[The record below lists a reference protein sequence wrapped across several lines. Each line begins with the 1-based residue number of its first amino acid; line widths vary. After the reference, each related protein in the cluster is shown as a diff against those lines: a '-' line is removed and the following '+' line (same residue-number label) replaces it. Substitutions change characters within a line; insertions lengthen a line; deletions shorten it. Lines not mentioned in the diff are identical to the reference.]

1 MGGSNPMSIRI
12 QCCGIIVLL
21 ILIFFQGRQ
30 RRTHLVTERI
40 FRWVIWTSLACLL
53 LDVGSILAINYAFA
67 PGHSVPMFLVDLV
80 SKLYLITMPAL
91 GMCTLMYICADIYYA
106 SPENLRRHASTFG
119 GLCALGMLIIL
130 ALPIEYHKN
139 AQGQVTN
146 TDGPSV
152 YATYAFITI
161 YLSLIV
167 FHLIWDRNHLNH
179 RRRNASF
186 AWMALWVGSFIIQLL
201 NNSLLLAGFACAI
214 GILII
219 YLSLENPEA
228 NLDKQT
234 GLFSQAVMRSY
245 LRQMYSM
252 RRDFSTLLLL
262 LDTSSAPGIGKRTP
276 DDVRMV
282 LSRYL
287 ERHPQWMVFTQ
298 NENRLLFVF
307 DNPQQAQEARVKVTG
322 YLTQAWGGSLDA
334 MPVKLR
340 WFLVPSSKD
349 AHDHRELLSLL
360 QAVSHKHLFEENL
373 LVVDE
378 KLLEEVRRDRK
389 IEAVLDTAIAEDRIE
404 VFYQPIYST
413 REHRISSAEALVR
426 IRDEEGRL
434 VPPGLFIPI
443 AEANGMILPLG
454 KLIFNHVCR
463 FIKKHP
469 LGELGLDYI
478 EVNLSV
484 VQCASAEL
492 ATDYIDI
499 MRRYGITPQHI
510 NLEITESAST
520 SAKTILLK
528 NMGQL
533 INFGTSF
540 SLDDFGTGQS
550 NLDYIMDMPVQIA
563 KFDRA
568 MTQAYFSNHRAKQ
581 VMNAAIRMIHDMGL
595 SIVSEGI
602 ETLEEL
608 QTIQSLGVEY
618 IQGFYFSKPLP
629 EEKFLSYLQNFLPP
643 DPSKTEATA

>member
-1 MGGSNPMSIRI
+1 MSIQI
-12 QCCGIIVLL
+12 QCCGIIILL
-21 ILIFFQGRQ
+21 ILMFFQGRQ
-30 RRTHLVTERI
+30 RKTHLVTERI
-40 FRWVIWTSLACLL
+40 FRWVIWTSFVCLL
-53 LDVGSILAINYAFA
+53 LDVGSILVINYAFT
-67 PGHSVPMFLVDLV
+67 PGHAIPMFLVDLI
-80 SKLYLITMPAL
+80 SKLYLTTMPVL
-91 GMCTLMYICADIYYA
+91 GMCTLMYICADVYY
-106 SPENLRRHASTFG
+106 ENLSTLHRHASAYG
-119 GLCALGMLIIL
+119 SLCTLGILLIL

-139 AQGQVTN
+139 ALGRVTN

-161 YLSLIV
+161 YLTLIV
-167 FHLIWDRNHLNH
+167 FHLIWDRNHLNN
-179 RRRNASF
+179 RRRNASIV
-186 AWMALWVGSFIIQLL
+186 WMGLWIGSFIIQLL
-201 NNSLLLAGFACAI
+201 NNSMLLAGFACAV

-234 GLFSQAVMRSY
+234 GLLSQAVMRSY
-245 LRQMYSM
+245 FKQMYSQG
-252 RRDFSTLLLL
+252 RNFSTLLLL
-262 LDTSSAPGIGKRTP
+262 LDTSSAPRMGKRTP
-276 DDVRMV
+276 DDVRMI

-298 NENRLLFVF
+298 NENRLLFAF
-307 DNPQQAQEARVKVTG
+307 DDPQQAQEARMKITG
-322 YLTQAWGGSLDA
+322 YLTQAWGGSLDSL
-334 MPVKLR
+334 PVKLR
-340 WFLVPSSKD
+340 WFLVPNSKD
-349 AHDHRELLSLL
+349 IHDHRELLSLL
-360 QAVSHKHLFEENL
+360 QAVSHKHLFEDNL

-389 IEAVLDTAIAEDRIE
+389 IEALLDAAIAEDRIE

-413 REHRISSAEALVR
+413 RERRISSAEALVR
-426 IRDEEGRL
+426 IRDEDGRL

-454 KLIFNHVCR
+454 KLIFDHVCR
-463 FIKKHP
+463 FIKKYP
-469 LGELGLDYI
+469 LSELGLDYI

-484 VQCASAEL
+484 VQCASSDL

-499 MRRYGITPQHI
+499 MRRYGITPQNI

-563 KFDRA
+563 KFDRS

-618 IQGFYFSKPLP
+618 IQGFYFSQPLP
-629 EEKFLSYLQNFLPP
+629 EVKFLEYLQNFLPP
-643 DPSKTEATA
+643 DPAETATA